1 MIQVTLY
8 LYQALLAVLVQ
19 PQDLNLFQQILVLVL
34 ALVQAALILIIILTL
49 NKALLRIIGSW
60 ERL

>member
-8 LYQALLAVLVQ
+8 LYQALLAILVQ
-19 PQDLNLFQQILVLVL
+19 PQDLDLFQQILVLVL